1 MIYQLVKALSDKLD
15 LYRSFRYSWVYFQ
28 ILKLKNPSYIRALN
42 DDLQFYSNALGN
54 GLGLI
59 FDVGANH
66 GDKTWAFRQLASQV
80 VCFEPDEANFHSLS
94 VRYSRQKAISIENVA
109 LGKTCG
115 TSIFYVEEVGSAYN
129 TLNEKEKEWI
139 LENRSPEIA
148 EVEVKVKT
156 IDAMISKYGRP
167 DFLKIDV
174 EGAELDVVLG
184 LNHKIPCLSFEA
196 NLPRFSQ
203 ETYLILDRLEAA
215 GKRRYN
221 LRFEDSFVFADHQ
234 PVDSLYAELSSDR
247 DVSYDIFVY
256 TNC

>member
-1 MIYQLVKALSDKLD
+1 MYQFVKELSQKLD

-28 ILKLKNPSYIRALN
+28 ILKFKNPAYIRALN
-42 DDLQFYSNALGN
+42 DDLQFYSNAVGS

-59 FDVGANH
+59 FDVGANN
-66 GDKTWAFRQLASQV
+66 GNKTWAFRQLASQV
-80 VCFEPDEANFHSLS
+80 VCFEPDEASFHSLS
-94 VRYSRQKAISIENVA
+94 VRYSGEEAISIENVA
-109 LGKTCG
+109 LGKTFG
-115 TSIFYVEEVGSAYN
+115 TAIFYVEQAGSAYN

-139 LENRSPEIA
+139 LENRSSKIA
-148 EVEVKVKT
+148 EVEVKVDT

-174 EGAELDVVLG
+174 EGAELEVLLG

-203 ETYLILDRLEAA
+203 ETCLILDRLEASEN
-215 GKRRYN
+215 RRYN
-221 LRFEDSFVFADHQ
+221 LRLEDSFVFADHQ
-234 PVDSLYAELSSDR
+234 PVDSLYAELNSDR

-256 TNC
+256 TKC